1 MNYVAWYFAI
11 GMAFTLILMGLLH
24 KRLKKKDLPE
34 MVAFF
39 IDSIIFWPIKF
50 LKIIRAIYDLIL
62 DLTILAFNCFRG
74 KSRGNS

>member
-24 KRLKKKDLPE
+24 KQLKKINSQD
-34 MVAFF
+34 MAAFF
-39 IDSIIFWPIKF
+39 IGGIIFWPVTFIKF
-50 LKIIRAIYDLIL
+50 IRAVYDLIL